1 MDTTVDITVR
11 LFAAYADAVG
21 ASHTTVRVPEP
32 ATVGTLRT
40 ALASLSSRLPPRPI
54 IAVNAEYAGDEQR
67 ITERDEVAVIPPVSG
82 G

>member
-1 MDTTVDITVR
+1 VDITVR
-11 LFAAYADAVG
+11 LFAAYADALG

-54 IAVNAEYAGDEQR
+54 IAVNAEYAADEQR